1 MCGITGTVD
10 LSPRLESSEPLVA
23 RMTDA
28 LSHRGPDDA
37 GMLVDPPVTLGHRR
51 LSILDLSPA
60 GHGPMASPDR
70 AQWITYN
77 GEVYNYL
84 ELARE
89 LRTRG
94 HRFDSSCDTEVLLHA
109 YGEWGP
115 EALPRLNG
123 MFAFAIW
130 DRRRRELF
138 CARDRFGIKPFY
150 YTVAGGRFRFASE
163 IKALLIDPEV
173 ARRPN
178 HDRIVDFLAFEL
190 ADHTAETMFEDIYQL
205 PPGCFFTVSP
215 KTGLG
220 SVRRW
225 YEAAPADLG
234 GARFDEAVRE
244 RLFES
249 VALRL
254 RSDVPVGTC
263 LSGGL
268 DSSSVVT
275 IASQLRA
282 DEDAPP
288 PDSFTARCEDPRLDE
303 MPHVQSVV
311 AATGSRNH
319 TVLPTAADVTDHLD
333 TVLWHMDEPFHA
345 SSVVAQWKVMQ
356 LARAA
361 GVTVL
366 LDGQGGDEVFAG
378 YRYML
383 PGFFYSLVR
392 AGRLRSARREALA
405 QDRLHGMPMSR
416 TLVELGKLSAP
427 QRLRGRTVPAWL
439 NPELPV
445 PRRPFPARPLHGQ
458 QLYGLNVWPLPFY
471 LHHEDRNSMS
481 FALEARVPFLDFGV
495 AEAGL
500 ALRPDQLVSNGLAKW
515 ALRKSMTGVVPREIV
530 ERVDKQGFS
539 TDEAS
544 WLRDALGTEVEEVF
558 RAPETD
564 QRPYFRA
571 GSLVAALEAQRSGGG
586 SSSELWRAFCVERW
600 LRLFVD
606 PTRLSPPHPAEGA
619 PTTTA
624 RAADRVVRLGVSH
637 AVPA

>member
-1 MCGITGTVD
+1 
-10 LSPRLESSEPLVA
+10 
-23 RMTDA
+23 
-28 LSHRGPDDA
+28 
-37 GMLVDPPVTLGHRR
+37 MLVDPPVTLGHRR

-60 GHGPMASPDR
+60 GHGPMASPDG

-115 EALPRLNG
+115 DALPRLNG

-190 ADHTAETMFEDIYQL
+190 ADHTAETMFEGIYQL

-275 IASQLRA
+275 IASRLRA
-282 DEDAPP
+282 DEGAPP

-303 MPHVQSVV
+303 MPHVRSVV

-378 YRYML
+378 YRYMC
-383 PGFFYSLVR
+383 PGFFYSLAR
-392 AGRLRSARREALA
+392 QGRLLSARREILA
-405 QDRLHGMPMSR
+405 RARLHSVPASR
-416 TLVELGKLSAP
+416 TLVELAKLSAP
-427 QRLRGRTVPAWL
+427 RRLRGRTVPDWL
-439 NPELPV
+439 DPDIAV
-445 PRRPFPARPLHGQ
+445 PRRPFPARPIHGQ
-458 QLYGLNVWPLPFY
+458 QLYGLTTWPLPFY

-481 FALEARVPFLDFGV
+481 FGLEARVPFLDFGSPRPGSPCAPTAHLERPDEV
-495 AEAGL
+495 GPAEVHDRRRAEGDRGARGQAGL
-500 ALRPDQLVSNGLAKW
+500 LDRRGELAEGGARSRGRGGLPERRRAATVLPARIAARGARVPPCWNGLARR
-515 ALRKSMTGVVPREIV
+515 ALARLLRRALAPALHRPPRL
-530 ERVDKQGFS
+530 
-539 TDEAS
+539 T
-544 WLRDALGTEVEEVF
+544 
-558 RAPETD
+558 AP
-564 QRPYFRA
+564 RP
-571 GSLVAALEAQRSGGG
+571 G
-586 SSSELWRAFCVERW
+586 
-600 LRLFVD
+600 
-606 PTRLSPPHPAEGA
+606 EGA
-619 PTTTA
+619 PTTSV
-624 RAADRVVRLGVSH
+624 RAADRVVRLGVSDPL
-637 AVPA
+637 PA